1 MDHVSMVD
9 LEHARVSTQPNR
21 GTDRRFTNRFPVQQ
35 EVRYRVLQARTVT
48 ASGIGKSLDVS
59 SGGILFT
66 TTERLPTGRM
76 VEIAMSWPARLHGTC
91 PLQFVATGRVVRSDG
106 STAAVRIQRYEFRT
120 RSATALS
127 AATTGV

>member
-9 LEHARVSTQPNR
+9 IGHSRVGPVPNR

-35 EVRYRVLQARTVT
+35 EVRYRVMQARNVT
-48 ASGIGKSLDVS
+48 KSGTGKSLDVS

-66 TTERLPTGRM
+66 TTERLPTGRL

-106 STAAVRIQRYEFRT
+106 TTAAVRIQRYEFRT
-120 RSATALS
+120 RSATALAAGS
-127 AATTGV
+127 AGV

>member
-1 MDHVSMVD
+1 MVD
-9 LEHARVSTQPNR
+9 LEHSRVNPITNR
-21 GTDRRFTNRFPVQQ
+21 GTDRRYTSRFPVQQ
-35 EVRYRVLQARTVT
+35 EVRYRIMQARNVT
-48 ASGIGKSLDVS
+48 KSGTGRSLDVS

-76 VEIAMSWPARLHGTC
+76 VEIAMNWPARLHGTC

-120 RSATALS
+120 RAVTALS
-127 AATTGV
+127 AATTGA

>member
-9 LEHARVSTQPNR
+9 LEHSRLSPVSNR
-21 GTDRRFTNRFPVQQ
+21 GTDRRFTSRFPVQQ

-48 ASGIGKSLDVS
+48 KTGTGKSLDVS

-66 TTERLPTGRM
+66 TTEHLPTGRM

-106 STAAVRIQRYEFRT
+106 GTAAVRIQRYEFRT
-120 RSATALS
+120 RSAAAVAAGS
-127 AATTGV
+127 AGV